1 MTLKVWTSKF
11 KMSSRP
17 SATVSSIFSHFVV
30 TESMAYFFP
39 DKQGSKRVAQMK
51 EQALKVAESQDLIK
65 VTIYLPSKML
75 IEQLNLTVEG
85 P

>member
-1 MTLKVWTSKF
+1 
-11 KMSSRP
+11 
-17 SATVSSIFSHFVV
+17 
-30 TESMAYFFP
+30 MAYFFP